1 MDELILRGV
10 VHLRGEVER
19 VVKRMDQQ
27 DGRLMVLE
35 AATYWRVSLFGL
47 LGGVLGALAGAAMVW
62 LVLHVP

>member
-19 VVKRMDQQ
+19 VVERMDQQ